1 LEFPDFQCP
10 YCGQVE
16 ATLKNVLARHEG
28 TVALANSATCPF
40 RRFILLRKARQR
52 PQGARESKA
61 STGRIAISFFGDQG
75 NLDRNGLIAKAAK
88 LRLGAKQFDTCISSE
103 KFKTQVQQDNQEGIR
118 VGVSGTPGF
127 FINGIFMSG
136 AQPEAVFEKA
146 IEDQL
151 ALKGWGKIQP
161 ALLGFLHR
169 R

>member
-1 LEFPDFQCP
+1 
-10 YCGQVE
+10 
-16 ATLKNVLARHEG
+16 
-28 TVALANSATCPF
+28 
-40 RRFILLRKARQR
+40 
-52 PQGARESKA
+52 
-61 STGRIAISFFGDQG
+61 
-75 NLDRNGLIAKAAK
+75 LDRNGLIAKAAK
-88 LRLGAKQFDTCISSE
+88 LRLDAKQFDTCISSE